1 MRSKKNILLIGQ
13 TPPPFH
19 GQAVATKL
27 LFDHDW
33 NEIKVYC
40 LRMDYSHSEVEVG
53 RFRIRKIFHL
63 FSLTFKSIVL
73 LIGYKPCIIYYPP
86 ASPHIVPV
94 LRDIF
99 FLTFVRPFAKGTV
112 FHFHAGG
119 LAEYLN
125 SLKNP
130 LRFLARLAY
139 SKPDV
144 GIAIS
149 KSQMEDINA
158 FLPKRKIVIPNG
170 LDVPD
175 DVTAGSKKEE
185 GLKRIL
191 YVAGL
196 RKSKGVLDLI
206 TTAEKLKQMKVDFII
221 DVVGSWQE
229 PETEKIFLSELSQKG
244 FEKNFLIHGKL
255 TGQDKWKLYQ
265 SASVFFF
272 PSYYESENFPLVLI
286 EAMAFGLPIVSTKWR
301 GITEMVDHGGSGFL
315 CEIGKCDQFAEALKC
330 LLIDKVV
337 HDKMSKSA
345 RSLYRNKYTKHAFL
359 NAMEKAFEDVTSND

>member
-1 MRSKKNILLIGQ
+1 M
-13 TPPPFH
+13 
-19 GQAVATKL
+19 
-27 LFDHDW
+27 
-33 NEIKVYC
+33 
-40 LRMDYSHSEVEVG
+40 
-53 RFRIRKIFHL
+53 
-63 FSLTFKSIVL
+63 
-73 LIGYKPCIIYYPP
+73 
-86 ASPHIVPV
+86 
-94 LRDIF
+94 
-99 FLTFVRPFAKGTV
+99 
-112 FHFHAGG
+112 
-119 LAEYLN
+119 
-125 SLKNP
+125 
-130 LRFLARLAY
+130 
-139 SKPDV
+139 
-144 GIAIS
+144 
-149 KSQMEDINA
+149 
-158 FLPKRKIVIPNG
+158 IPNG

-206 TTAEKLKQMKVDFII
+206 TTAEKLKQLEVDFII

-229 PETEKIFLSELSQKG
+229 PETENIFLSELSQKG

-255 TGQDKWKLYQ
+255 TGQDKWNLYH

-315 CEIGKCDQFAEALKC
+315 CEIRKCDQFAEALKC
-330 LLIDKVV
+330 LLIDKDV

>member
-1 MRSKKNILLIGQ
+1 MSDPLLKGQ
-13 TPPPFH
+13 
-19 GQAVATKL
+19 
-27 LFDHDW
+27 
-33 NEIKVYC
+33 Y
-40 LRMDYSHSEVEVG
+40 
-53 RFRIRKIFHL
+53 
-63 FSLTFKSIVL
+63 
-73 LIGYKPCIIYYPP
+73 
-86 ASPHIVPV
+86 
-94 LRDIF
+94 
-99 FLTFVRPFAKGTV
+99 

-158 FLPKRKIVIPNG
+158 FLPKRKIVIPT
-170 LDVPD
+170 VWMCRMMM
-175 DVTAGSKKEE
+175 TAGSKKEE

-229 PETEKIFLSELSQKG
+229 PETEKIFLSELSQK
-244 FEKNFLIHGKL
+244 
-255 TGQDKWKLYQ
+255 
-265 SASVFFF
+265 
-272 PSYYESENFPLVLI
+272 VL
-286 EAMAFGLPIVSTKWR
+286 K
-301 GITEMVDHGGSGFL
+301 
-315 CEIGKCDQFAEALKC
+315 K
-330 LLIDKVV
+330 
-337 HDKMSKSA
+337 
-345 RSLYRNKYTKHAFL
+345 
-359 NAMEKAFEDVTSND
+359 TS

>member
-1 MRSKKNILLIGQ
+1 MYYLLSASKSS
-13 TPPPFH
+13 
-19 GQAVATKL
+19 
-27 LFDHDW
+27 
-33 NEIKVYC
+33 YC
-40 LRMDYSHSEVEVG
+40 
-53 RFRIRKIFHL
+53 
-63 FSLTFKSIVL
+63 
-73 LIGYKPCIIYYPP
+73 
-86 ASPHIVPV
+86 ASFE
-94 LRDIF
+94 DIF

-149 KSQMEDINA
+149 KSQLEDINA
-158 FLPKRKIVIPNG
+158 FLPKSKIVIPNG

-229 PETEKIFLSELSQKG
+229 PETENIFYPNYLKKVLK
-244 FEKNFLIHGKL
+244 KTLIHGKL
-255 TGQDKWKLYQ
+255 TGQDKWNLYH

-272 PSYYESENFPLVLI
+272 PSYYESENFPL
-286 EAMAFGLPIVSTKWR
+286 GTYR
-301 GITEMVDHGGSGFL
+301 GNGFW
-315 CEIGKCDQFAEALKC
+315 FAYRKY
-330 LLIDKVV
+330 KVE
-337 HDKMSKSA
+337 
-345 RSLYRNKYTKHAFL
+345 RNY
-359 NAMEKAFEDVTSND
+359 